1 MKTVV
6 VQSQQKWE
14 HMAITR
20 RSDPALV
27 EESNVLGQD
36 GWEMVTVLYYKDMK
50 GTMAWTAFYKRPSS
64 GQPVKPAGHAA
75 VYEPQTAAP
84 TAEHGNPPGFE
95 ASGDTFDLRPE

>member
-6 VQSQQKWE
+6 VCAQQKWE

-50 GTMAWTAFYKRPSS
+50 GMMAWTAFYKRPSS
-64 GQPVKPAGHAA
+64 GAPPKPAG
-75 VYEPQTAAP
+75 QTAAVHAP
-84 TAEHGNPPGFE
+84 AAEHANPPGFE
-95 ASGDTFDLRPE
+95 ADGETFDLRPE